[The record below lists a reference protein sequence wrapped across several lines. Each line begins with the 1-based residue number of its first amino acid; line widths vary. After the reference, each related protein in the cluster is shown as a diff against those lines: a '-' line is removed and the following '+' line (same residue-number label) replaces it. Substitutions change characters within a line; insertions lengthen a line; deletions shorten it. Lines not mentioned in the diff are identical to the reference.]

1 MYTGHSWGMKSD
13 RLLSLLLLLQT
24 HGQMPATDLAERLE
38 VSVRTIFRDVEAL
51 SAAGVPVYAERGCNG
66 GIALLPGYRTDVTG
80 LTADEARAL
89 FVLVTDRAHA
99 DLGLGQAI
107 GSALRK
113 VMAAVPA
120 PFRGDADL
128 ASRRILIDPVRWRGS
143 PQELTVDLGVLQAA
157 VFNDRRLR
165 LRYRHGRDAQIRSYT
180 LDPYGLVSKA
190 GIWYLIADHR
200 GKPMMFRAD
209 RMLSAT
215 VTEDPVQRRSG
226 VELAELWESLRYRV
240 DNVPTPVSVTV
251 KVQRPMLAKFLALH
265 GAELAAPPPQEPADT
280 ESTDPVRLE
289 VRFHSLR
296 LAEQLLLFGPAVEVL
311 QPAELREALVRRAQE
326 TIALYDGAP
335 AD

>member
-1 MYTGHSWGMKSD
+1 MKSD

-24 HGQMPATDLAERLE
+24 YGQMPATDLAARLE

-143 PQELTVDLGVLQAA
+143 PQQLTVDLGVLQAA
-157 VFNDRRLR
+157 VFDDRRLR

-215 VTEDPVQRRSG
+215 VTEDPVRRRSG
-226 VELAELWESLRYRV
+226 VELAELWESLRHRV
-240 DNVPTPVSVTV
+240 DNVPTPVRVTV
-251 KVQRPMLAKFLALH
+251 QVQRPMLAKFLALH
-265 GAELAAPPPQEPADT
+265 GAELAAPPPREPADA

-289 VRFHSLR
+289 VRFPSLGS
-296 LAEQLLLFGPAVEVL
+296 AEQLLLFGPAVEVL
-311 QPAELREALVRRAQE
+311 QPAELREVLVRRARE
-326 TIALYDGAP
+326 TIALYEGVRAG
-335 AD
+335 

>member
-1 MYTGHSWGMKSD
+1 MKSD

-24 HGQMPATDLAERLE
+24 HGQVSATDLAERLE

-226 VELAELWESLRYRV
+226 VELAGLWETLRYGV
-240 DNVPTPVSVTV
+240 DNVPTSVSVTV

-265 GAELAAPPPQEPADT
+265 SADIAAPPPQEPADA
-280 ESTDPVRLE
+280 ESIDPVQLQ
-289 VRFHSLR
+289 VRFNSLGS
-296 LAEQLLLFGPAVEVL
+296 AEQLLLFGPAVEVL
-311 QPAELREALVRRAQE
+311 EPAELRDALVRRAQE
-326 TIALYDGAP
+326 TIALYKGAP

>member
-1 MYTGHSWGMKSD
+1 VKSD

-24 HGQMPATDLAERLE
+24 HGQVPATDLAERLE

-51 SAAGVPVYAERGCNG
+51 SAAGVPVYAERGRNG

-128 ASRRILIDPVRWRGS
+128 ASRRILLDPVRWRGS
-143 PQELTVDLGVLQAA
+143 PQELTVDLGILQAA

-200 GKPMMFRAD
+200 EKPMMFRAD

-215 VTEDPVQRRSG
+215 VTEDPVRRRTG
-226 VELAELWESLRYRV
+226 VELADLWESLRHGV

-251 KVQRPMLAKFLALH
+251 QVQRRMLAKFLALH
-265 GAELAAPPPQEPADT
+265 GAELAAPPPQEPADA
-280 ESTDPVRLE
+280 ESTDPVQLE
-289 VRFHSLR
+289 VRFRSLGS
-296 LAEQLLLFGPAVEVL
+296 AEQLLLFGPAVEVL
-311 QPAELREALVRRAQE
+311 QPAELREVLVRRAQE
-326 TIALYDGAP
+326 TIALYEGAR
-335 AD
+335 AG

>member
-1 MYTGHSWGMKSD
+1 MKSD

-24 HGQMPATDLAERLE
+24 HGQVSATDLAERLE

-51 SAAGVPVYAERGCNG
+51 SAAGVPVYAERGRNG

-128 ASRRILIDPVRWRGS
+128 TSRRILIDPVRWRSS
-143 PQELTVDLGVLQAA
+143 PQELAVDLGVLQAA
-157 VFNDRRLR
+157 VFGDRRLR
-165 LRYRHGRDAQIRSYT
+165 LRYRHGRDAEVRSYT

-200 GKPMMFRAD
+200 EKPMMFRAD

-215 VTEDPVQRRSG
+215 VTADPVRRRSG
-226 VELAELWESLRYRV
+226 VELAALWESLRHGV
-240 DNVPTPVSVTV
+240 DNVPGPLGVTV
-251 KVQRPMLAKFLALH
+251 KVQRPVLARFLLLH
-265 GAELAAPPPQEPADT
+265 GAELAAPPPEPTGA
-280 ESTDPVRLE
+280 ESTDPVQLQ
-289 VRFHSLR
+289 VRFRSLAS
-296 LAEQLLLFGPAVEVL
+296 AEQLLLFGPAVEVL
-311 QPAELREALVRRAQE
+311 EPAELRDALVRRAQE
-326 TIALYDGAP
+326 TIALYEGAK
-335 AD
+335 AG